1 MRYSLAASG
10 LLFGLAAAAPQ
21 KINIEAALAVPT
33 PTILGPKIEETKPA
47 AVSYNPTAAASAVA
61 AVVKD
66 EGVIEKRDYYIH
78 NVTSA
83 PFITERSSS
92 NKKRNA
98 CDPQPQG

>member
-10 LLFGLAAAAPQ
+10 LLGLAAAAPQ
-21 KINIEAALAVPT
+21 MINIEAALAVPT

-47 AVSYNPTAAASAVA
+47 AISYNPTVAASAVA

-78 NVTSA
+78 NITSA
-83 PFITERSSS
+83 PFITGSSSS

-98 CDPQPQG
+98 CDPQPLG

>member
-10 LLFGLAAAAPQ
+10 LLGLVAAAPQ
-21 KINIEAALAVPT
+21 MINIEAALAVPT
-33 PTILGPKIEETKPA
+33 PTVLGPKVGETKPA
-47 AVSYNPTAAASAVA
+47 AISYNPTAAASAAA

-83 PFITERSSS
+83 PFIITGDSSK
-92 NKKRNA
+92 KKRNA
-98 CDPQPQG
+98 CDPQPVG